1 MKELKYFNIYIK
13 KSIIVTIMLFV
24 CCVGESSLYAKPKK
38 EVKDTVKQ
46 QVNNTWLYSMVLPGY
61 GQIRNKQYWKVPVI
75 YASGAGLIYMGY
87 DSNSKYHEAYN
98 NYVNTTDPSLR
109 AQYKSDYTSFRRQRN
124 LYYSGAGLVYLLSV
138 IDAINGVK
146 SPNHSPAKAT
156 LYSALLPGLGQF
168 YNKQY
173 WKIPIIYGGM
183 ASLIYGITFNNTE
196 YKSALDAYNAVK
208 AGEYGEFNGATKEAD
223 LKHYVQSYRRNRD
236 LMVLLIGVAYALNI
250 IDATV
255 DAHLFDYDIGDDL
268 SLRFDPMMTNDF
280 TAPKQ
285 VYSYTGAGVGAR
297 VLITF

>member
-1 MKELKYFNIYIK
+1 
-13 KSIIVTIMLFV
+13 MLFV
-24 CCVGESSLYAKPKK
+24 CCVGKSNLYASPKK
-38 EVKDTVKQ
+38 EVKDTVKR

-61 GQIRNKQYWKVPVI
+61 GQIRNKQYWKVPII

-98 NYVNTTDPSLR
+98 NYINAKDDPVAR
-109 AQYKSDYTSFRRQRN
+109 AKYKEDYTSFRRQRN

-138 IDAINGVK
+138 IDGINGVK
-146 SPNHSPAKAT
+146 SPDHSPAKAT

-183 ASLIYGITFNNTE
+183 VSLIYGVSFNNTE
-196 YKSALDAYNAVK
+196 YKRFQDAYNAVK
-208 AGEYGEFNGATKEAD
+208 NGEPDEFNGKRSEAD